1 MAAMSD
7 HRPSRLSISRFVPLG
22 LLILAAVLFVALGGL
37 RYRSL
42 AALVEHGEWL
52 REFVARGGIAAVL
65 AFILAYAGLVALSL
79 PAAAFLSITS
89 GFLFGC
95 WLGAVY
101 AVFGAT
107 IGATIVFLAVRAG
120 VAGLVERA
128 GPRIRRLEAGFRD
141 DALSYLLVLRL
152 VPIFPFWLVNLAA
165 GAVGLGLPIFV
176 FATFI
181 GMIPTSFV
189 YASLGSGLGDLLAQ
203 GHHPD
208 LAILYQP
215 SVLLPI
221 IGLAALVLL
230 PVVYKRWRNGR
241 SKQPA

>member
-1 MAAMSD
+1 MPDEAP
-7 HRPSRLSISRFVPLG
+7 HPLSIRRFVPLA
-22 LLILAAVLFVALGGL
+22 LLVLAGALFFTLEGHRYLSFTAL
-37 RYRSL
+37 
-42 AALVEHGEWL
+42 AEHRERL
-52 REFVARGGIAAVL
+52 CEFVAHGGVGAAIAFVL
-65 AFILAYAGLVALSL
+65 VYAGLVALSV
-79 PAAAFLSITS
+79 PASALLTITS
-89 GFLFGC
+89 GFLFGP
-95 WLGAVY
+95 WLGTLY
-101 AVFGAT
+101 AVIGAT
-107 IGATIVFLAVRAG
+107 IGATVVFIAARAG
-120 VAGLVERA
+120 LAGLVERA
-128 GPRIRRLEAGFRD
+128 GPRVRRLEAGFRE

-165 GAVGLGLPIFV
+165 GAVGLGLPIYV

-181 GMIPTSFV
+181 GMIPTSFI

>member
-1 MAAMSD
+1 MPDEA
-7 HRPSRLSISRFVPLG
+7 PQPLSIRRFVPLA
-22 LLILAAVLFVALGGL
+22 LLVLAGALFFTLEGQHYLSFTALAEHRERLCAFVAHGGIG
-37 RYRSL
+37 
-42 AALVEHGEWL
+42 AALA
-52 REFVARGGIAAVL
+52 FV
-65 AFILAYAGLVALSL
+65 LAYAGLVALSV
-79 PAAAFLSITS
+79 PASALLTMTS
-89 GFLFGC
+89 GFLFGA
-95 WLGAVY
+95 WLGTLY
-101 AVFGAT
+101 ALIGAT
-107 IGATIVFLAVRAG
+107 IGASVVFIAARAG
-120 VAGLVERA
+120 LAGLVDRA
-128 GPRIRRLEAGFRD
+128 GPRVRRLEAGFRE

-203 GHHPD
+203 RHHPD

-230 PVVYKRWRNGR
+230 PVLYKRWRNGR

>member
-1 MAAMSD
+1 MPDEAP
-7 HRPSRLSISRFVPLG
+7 HPLSIRRFVPLA
-22 LLILAAVLFVALGGL
+22 LLVLAGALFFTLEGHRYLSFTAL
-37 RYRSL
+37 
-42 AALVEHGEWL
+42 AEHRERL
-52 REFVARGGIAAVL
+52 CEFVAHGGVGAAIAFVL
-65 AFILAYAGLVALSL
+65 VYAGLVALSV
-79 PAAAFLSITS
+79 PASALLTMTS
-89 GFLFGC
+89 GFLFGP
-95 WLGAVY
+95 WLGTLY
-101 AVFGAT
+101 AVIGAT
-107 IGATIVFLAVRAG
+107 IGATVVFIAARAG
-120 VAGLVERA
+120 LAGLVERA
-128 GPRIRRLEAGFRD
+128 GPRVRRLEAGFRE

-165 GAVGLGLPIFV
+165 GAVGLGLPIYV

-181 GMIPTSFV
+181 GMIPTSFI

-230 PVVYKRWRNGR
+230 PVLYKRWRNGR

>member
-1 MAAMSD
+1 MPDEAP
-7 HRPSRLSISRFVPLG
+7 HPLSIRRFVPLA
-22 LLILAAVLFVALGGL
+22 LLVLAGALFFTLEGHRYLSFTAL
-37 RYRSL
+37 
-42 AALVEHGEWL
+42 AEHRERL
-52 REFVARGGIAAVL
+52 CEFVAHGGVGAAIAFVL
-65 AFILAYAGLVALSL
+65 VYAGLVALSV
-79 PAAAFLSITS
+79 PASALLTMTS
-89 GFLFGC
+89 GFLFGP
-95 WLGAVY
+95 WLGTLY
-101 AVFGAT
+101 AVIGAT
-107 IGATIVFLAVRAG
+107 IGATVVFIAARAG
-120 VAGLVERA
+120 LAGLVERA
-128 GPRIRRLEAGFRD
+128 GPRVRRLEAGFRE

-165 GAVGLGLPIFV
+165 GAVGLGLPIYV

-230 PVVYKRWRNGR
+230 PVLYKRWRNGR